1 MVVNPDGIA
10 ADAGE
15 VDDEDIKDAGGKIML
30 FD

>member
-1 MVVNPDGIA
+1 MAVNPDGIA

-15 VDDEDIKDAGGKIML
+15 VDDEDIKDVGGKIML